1 MNHALTL
8 LQTYPFEKLRALLG
22 SVKPATDK
30 RAIALSIGEP
40 KHESP
45 AFVAKAM
52 ADNLDKLAV
61 YPSTLGL
68 PALRQA
74 IGQWCARRFGV
85 PAGWLDADRHILPVN
100 GTREALFA
108 FTQAVVNRA
117 DDGLVVSPNPFYQ
130 IYEARPCSPAPRRT
144 TCRAW
149 KAMGSTPI
157 STPCRPK
164 SGSAARSC
172 SCARR
177 ATPPVR
183 WCRWTR

>member
-1 MNHALTL
+1 MNHALTQ
-8 LQTYPFEKLRALLG
+8 LQPYPFEKLRALLG
-22 SVKPATDK
+22 SVKPAADK

-45 AFVAKAM
+45 AFVAQAM

-74 IGQWCARRFGV
+74 IGQWCERRFGV

-108 FTQAVVNRA
+108 FTQAVVNRT
-117 DDGLVVSPNPFYQ
+117 DDGLVISPNPFYQ
-130 IYEARPCSPAPRRT
+130 IYEAQRCWPAPPRT

-149 KAMGSTPI
+149 KTTVSTRTSTPYRLR
-157 STPCRPK
+157 C
-164 SGSAARSC
+164 GSVARSC

-177 ATPPVR
+177 ATLPVR
-183 WCRWTR
+183 WCQ